1 MSICLR
7 RREFIAALGG
17 AVAWPL
23 AAWAQ
28 QPTPVLGLYLD
39 SAAPDQSG
47 IRAMGFRK
55 GLSEMGYI
63 EGRNLA
69 IEYRYAPN
77 ENDRLR
83 QMAADLVRR
92 GVAVIFVAGT
102 PAALAAKAATST
114 IPIVFSIGS
123 DPVQMGLVASL
134 NRPGGNVTG
143 VANMSIEVEPKL
155 FRLLHELVPPPARFG
170 ALVNP
175 SNPVA
180 ESLIRDLHAAAAII
194 GREVEAIHASTNR
207 DIDTAFA
214 NLGKKGVGALL
225 VGPDGLFLSRRV
237 QLVMLATRD
246 RVPVI
251 YWSREFTEIGGLMSY
266 GTNLGDAWRQ
276 AGIYTGRILKGE
288 RPADLPVMR
297 PTKFEFVINL
307 QTARTIGLDVP
318 PTLLA
323 LADEV
328 IE

>member
-1 MSICLR
+1 
-7 RREFIAALGG
+7 
-17 AVAWPL
+17 
-23 AAWAQ
+23 
-28 QPTPVLGLYLD
+28 
-39 SAAPDQSG
+39 
-47 IRAMGFRK
+47 
-55 GLSEMGYI
+55 MGYI

-123 DPVQMGLVASL
+123 DPVQMGLVVSL

-180 ESLIRDLHAAAAII
+180 LDQRPARGGCDHWTGSWGGEGGRTDQNCIARAIAIQRPSRYIQKRCATGHNDKSPNLLYRDGDES
-194 GREVEAIHASTNR
+194 VCN
-207 DIDTAFA
+207 
-214 NLGKKGVGALL
+214 ALL
-225 VGPDGLFLSRRV
+225 GTILSF
-237 QLVMLATRD
+237 QDLI
-246 RVPVI
+246 P
-251 YWSREFTEIGGLMSY
+251 SQEIPK
-266 GTNLGDAWRQ
+266 T
-276 AGIYTGRILKGE
+276 
-288 RPADLPVMR
+288 
-297 PTKFEFVINL
+297 
-307 QTARTIGLDVP
+307 
-318 PTLLA
+318 
-323 LADEV
+323 
-328 IE
+328 